1 MHERKEGEEIL
12 DQYYGRSEEIEGE
25 IIYQLLIEHLNNVA
39 NICGQFV
46 GQVSDEKI
54 GIFLG
59 YMHDI
64 GKYSEDFQRRIR
76 GENIKVAHADAGA
89 KVAEKIYQQLNRMN
103 PIYRLLV
110 YVIYGH
116 HSGLANYGTP
126 AKGLCKNL
134 KEEGCDCRAW
144 EKEIKGIPELSP
156 KDIKLRLRESK
167 QSMGFTLQFYTRYL
181 LSCLVDADRIDA
193 QNFPYEEA
201 TLWMKQTTSLQELK
215 EKYERYMASLHG
227 KAKPSKLNSIRNE
240 ILNSCLTKAQGRRGF
255 YSLTV
260 PTGGGKTLSSLGF
273 ALYHAVANEQ
283 KRVIYTIPFTSII
296 EQNAEVF
303 ARVLGRNNVVEHH
316 SNYENPYKTKEELLK
331 FQLAQE
337 NWYEPIIVTTNVQFF
352 ETLFSNKPSKVR
364 KLHNISNSI
373 IILDEIQSIPNKY
386 IKPCLAALNE
396 LVINYDC
403 TIVLCSATQPE
414 YDKNKL
420 FLEEV
425 KIEEIIDDPQK
436 LFKEL
441 RRTKE
446 YYIGHQTIEDLAER
460 LQSEEQALC
469 IVNTKKHAKDLFEM
483 LGQEDNH
490 FHLSTHMYP
499 VHRKEVISQIKE
511 LLQEGMPC
519 KVISTQLIEAG
530 VDIDFPKVYRSLSG
544 IDSIVQAG
552 GRCNREGKLEQGEVY
567 VFKPEEKYI
576 GKEYLALT
584 AAIGE
589 MCIGVQ
595 EDFLGLE
602 SISHYFSQLFD
613 ITTQK
618 LDAYN
623 VLGICEASLEN
634 PKDIRIAFEDLADNF
649 KFIQNEGYPI
659 IIPDT
664 EQVEILLD
672 QIKYSKNPKGLL
684 RKLAPYTV
692 TVKKYELDALKEYG
706 ALNIIE
712 GNLLVLNDLN
722 FYDHKLGLVI
732 TLKEDDF
739 EYVI

>member
-1 MHERKEGEEIL
+1 
-12 DQYYGRSEEIEGE
+12 
-25 IIYQLLIEHLNNVA
+25 
-39 NICGQFV
+39 
-46 GQVSDEKI
+46 
-54 GIFLG
+54 
-59 YMHDI
+59 
-64 GKYSEDFQRRIR
+64 
-76 GENIKVAHADAGA
+76 
-89 KVAEKIYQQLNRMN
+89 
-103 PIYRLLV
+103 
-110 YVIYGH
+110 
-116 HSGLANYGTP
+116 
-126 AKGLCKNL
+126 
-134 KEEGCDCRAW
+134 
-144 EKEIKGIPELSP
+144 
-156 KDIKLRLRESK
+156 
-167 QSMGFTLQFYTRYL
+167 
-181 LSCLVDADRIDA
+181 
-193 QNFPYEEA
+193 
-201 TLWMKQTTSLQELK
+201 
-215 EKYERYMASLHG
+215 
-227 KAKPSKLNSIRNE
+227 
-240 ILNSCLTKAQGRRGF
+240 KAQGRRGF